1 MKYPH
6 GIQSKLQQRK
16 EKKSLRSLSVNAE
29 GIDFYSNDYLGL
41 AKSKTIY
48 TEAIQLLK
56 KKNLEVNSATGSRLI
71 SGNTH
76 FHEEVEAQI
85 AKFHQAE
92 TALLFNSGYDANVG
106 FFSSV
111 PQRGDVV
118 FYDELIHASIRDG
131 LQMSLAKTYKFKHNN
146 LNELKRKV
154 DKLTTSGDIFIVT
167 ESVFSMDGDTPD
179 LEKLVNYCSRRNVF
193 LIVDEAHALG
203 VFGSSGEGVI
213 QAQNLQDKVFAR
225 IMTFGKGL
233 GAHGAAV
240 IGNAQLKEFLINFA
254 RSFMYTTA
262 ISPQAV
268 ATISSAYQVLESSSA
283 KEKLQQNI
291 HYFQQQVEEFQLT
304 SRFIKSKSA
313 IQSCLI
319 PGNEEVKNIAEALQ
333 QQEFMVKPILSPTVP
348 EGEERL
354 RFCLHSYNSKEE
366 IFKVLQLLATFVG
379 E

>member
-1 MKYPH
+1 M
-6 GIQSKLQQRK
+6 
-16 EKKSLRSLSVNAE
+16 
-29 GIDFYSNDYLGL
+29 
-41 AKSKTIY
+41 
-48 TEAIQLLK
+48 
-56 KKNLEVNSATGSRLI
+56 
-71 SGNTH
+71 
-76 FHEEVEAQI
+76 
-85 AKFHQAE
+85 
-92 TALLFNSGYDANVG
+92 
-106 FFSSV
+106 
-111 PQRGDVV
+111 
-118 FYDELIHASIRDG
+118 
-131 LQMSLAKTYKFKHNN
+131 
-146 LNELKRKV
+146 
-154 DKLTTSGDIFIVT
+154 
-167 ESVFSMDGDTPD
+167 
-179 LEKLVNYCSRRNVF
+179 RNVF

-203 VFGSSGEGVI
+203 VFGSRGEGVI
-213 QAQNLQDKVFAR
+213 QQQNLQDKVFAR

-262 ISPQAV
+262 ISPHAV

-304 SRFIKSKSA
+304 SRFIKSKSS

-366 IFKVLQLLATFVG
+366 IFSVLQCLKSELK
-379 E
+379 